1 MSCDIGYF
9 ESVCFDHCSSQV
21 QRSETIDKEDE
32 WFGTPDIPFPGRVS
46 DLIRRM
52 SGGRRNDTV
61 IEEEN
66 TTMEIGENI
75 PDQSSTS
82 LVSPIVGRAN
92 ENRRSSVPKQESPS
106 LIDAVINIKCES
118 PVVAISTQ
126 VEPDV
131 QGQDTLQ
138 LEPAVPQGPQR
149 RTRRRRIQK
158 QSGQQITT
166 TTPNPVAEQLLAQN
180 SPQKT
185 VVAAAAG
192 STITRVDVVEG
203 PAVIDLGVR
212 SCLLFLKS
220 DTLEKNCSE

>member
-52 SGGRRNDTV
+52 SGGRRNDTI

-66 TTMEIGENI
+66 TTMENI
-75 PDQSSTS
+75 SDQDPTS

-106 LIDAVINIKCES
+106 LIDADINIKCES

-126 VEPDV
+126 VEPGV

-158 QSGQQITT
+158 QSGQQIAT

-180 SPQKT
+180 SPQKA
-185 VVAAAAG
+185 VVAAAG
-192 STITRVDVVEG
+192 SSITRVDVVEG

>member
-1 MSCDIGYF
+1 M
-9 ESVCFDHCSSQV
+9 
-21 QRSETIDKEDE
+21 
-32 WFGTPDIPFPGRVS
+32 
-46 DLIRRM
+46 
-52 SGGRRNDTV
+52 
-61 IEEEN
+61 
-66 TTMEIGENI
+66 
-75 PDQSSTS
+75 
-82 LVSPIVGRAN
+82 
-92 ENRRSSVPKQESPS
+92 
-106 LIDAVINIKCES
+106 NIKCES

-158 QSGQQITT
+158 QSGQQSLTT
-166 TTPNPVAEQLLAQN
+166 TSKPVAEQLLAQN

>member
-106 LIDAVINIKCES
+106 LIDADINIKCES

-180 SPQKT
+180 SPQKA
-185 VVAAAAG
+185 VVAAAG
-192 STITRVDVVEG
+192 SSITRVDVVEG